1 MSQTD
6 DGANVECAWENIHG
20 DADAGGIHS
29 AIHSDI
35 FERKRRKKILK
46 LGLYNRISLS

>member
-6 DGANVECAWENIHG
+6 DGQRGVREEWEDIHG
-20 DADAGGIHS
+20 DADAGGNVS

-46 LGLYNRISLS
+46 LGLL